1 MSEGSSVSYVRS
13 DDLLDEPVPTANAPR
28 RGLGRRRHLGGAA
41 LALLGLPLLTLLLDG
56 TQSALSL
63 EGEVLLYLLAVVIV
77 AVVGGVVIALVAAVA
92 AALLINYFFVAPL
105 HTLDI
110 AHADQTVALVVFVV
124 VAGIVSGTVEL
135 ASRRARAAEQA
146 AAQAETLSALAG
158 SDLDEHET
166 LRDVLERARQ
176 TFNMETVA
184 LRAKERGADEWS
196 DVEQA
201 GWSRKDAEAPLRFD
215 VPIGDLRLIGRGP
228 ALFAED
234 QRVLGAFAAA
244 AQTAFSGRQL
254 TRKARAATTLAAVD
268 RQRTALLAAVGHDL
282 RTPLASI
289 KASVTS
295 LRQTDIQWSASDRK
309 EFLAT
314 IEESADRLDS
324 VVANL
329 LDASR
334 LQAGAF
340 GVQAHPVALD
350 EVVNAAVLAVPDAED
365 KVIVKVPENLPLV
378 MADPGLLER
387 VFVNLIDNAVRYGGA
402 DAPIEVTASAG
413 SENAK
418 IEVIDNGP
426 GVPADQRES
435 LFEPFQRLN
444 DSSTTSGV
452 GLGLSVARGFTEAM
466 GGALVADKGP
476 RGGLRMRMRIPI
488 AQPEAGEPPVPPET
502 AEA

>member
-1 MSEGSSVSYVRS
+1 MSGGSSVSYVRS
-13 DDLLDEPVPTANAPR
+13 DDLLDEPAPTANAPR
-28 RGLGRRRHLGGAA
+28 RGLGRRRHLAGAA

-56 TQSALSL
+56 IQSALSL
-63 EGEVLLYLLAVVIV
+63 EGEVLLYLLTVVIV
-77 AVVGGVVIALVAAVA
+77 AVVGGVVVALVAAVA
-92 AALLINYFFVAPL
+92 AALLINYFFVAPV

-110 AHADQTVALVVFVV
+110 AHADQAVALGVFLV
-124 VAGIVSGTVEL
+124 VAGVVSGAVEL

-146 AAQAETLSALAG
+146 AAQAEILSALAG
-158 SDLDEHET
+158 SELDEHET
-166 LRDVLERARQ
+166 LRDLLERARQ
-176 TFNMETVA
+176 TFNMQTVA
-184 LRAKERGADEWS
+184 LKVKERGVDGWT
-196 DVEQA
+196 DVEQV
-201 GWSRKDAEAPLRFD
+201 GWSPKNGEAPLRFD
-215 VPIGDLRLIGRGP
+215 VPIGELRLIGRGA

-289 KASVTS
+289 KASVSS
-295 LRQTDIQWSASDRK
+295 LRQSDIEWSARDRK
-309 EFLAT
+309 QFLAT

-340 GVQAHPVALD
+340 SVQAHPVALD
-350 EVVNAAVLAVPDAED
+350 EVVNAAVLAVADAEG
-365 KVIVKVPENLPLV
+365 KVNVHVPENLPLV

-402 DAPIEVTASAG
+402 DAPIEVVASAG
-413 SENAK
+413 AENAK
-418 IEVIDNGP
+418 VEVIDNGP
-426 GVPADQRES
+426 GIPSEQRER

-444 DSSTTSGV
+444 DSSTRSGV

-476 RGGLRMRMRIPI
+476 RGGLRMRMRLPL
-488 AQPEAGEPPVPPET
+488 ARPATDET